1 MVKGKRKMIL
11 AAANDC
17 FTKFGYKKTTL
28 EDIGK
33 SIGISK
39 ASIYYYFKSKAEI
52 YITMVTNKYN
62 DLIANL
68 HEEIESYTD
77 CESKIFAYFDKR
89 LEWLYEQSS
98 LLSQITPEELH
109 LFNELGSSIVMEII
123 KKEKQMFTDILQE
136 CIRKKIYPKFDIPR
150 ISNIIFILAD
160 AIYNFYRSP
169 ENIEV
174 ISRNEINMIKK
185 EVSDGLFIFLNGLKR

>member
-17 FTKFGYKKTTL
+17 FTKYGYKKATL

-62 DLIANL
+62 DLIATL

-77 CESKIFAYFDKR
+77 CESKIFGYFNKR

-123 KKEKQMFTDILQE
+123 KKEKQLFTDILQE
-136 CIRKKIYPKFDIPR
+136 CIKKKIYPKFDIPR

-174 ISRNEINMIKK
+174 ITQNEISMIKK
-185 EVSDGLFIFLNGLKR
+185 EVTDGLTIFLNGLKH

>member
-11 AAANDC
+11 GAANDC

-52 YITMVTNKYN
+52 YITMVTNKYR
-62 DLIANL
+62 DLISNL

-77 CESKIFAYFDKR
+77 CESKIFGYFNKR
-89 LEWLYEQSS
+89 LGWLYEQSS
-98 LLSQITPEELH
+98 LLSNITQEELKF
-109 LFNELGSSIVMEII
+109 FNEYGGNIVNEII
-123 KKEKQMFTDILQE
+123 KKEKQLFTDILQD
-136 CIRKKIYPKFDIPR
+136 CIKKKIFPKFDISR
-150 ISNIIFILAD
+150 VSNNIFILAD
-160 AIYNFYRSP
+160 GIYNFYRSP
-169 ENIEV
+169 ENVEV
-174 ISRNEINMIKK
+174 ITQNEISMIKK
-185 EVSDGLFIFLNGLKR
+185 EVTAGLTIFLNGLKR